1 MVLKRERWSK
11 PDVKQI
17 EADLQV
23 TDQVVRRKAVGS
35 LCPCLA
41 GWDLFEDKV
50 DVVIRSLRDPSRD
63 VRRNAL
69 HVLEEAAVMQ
79 SREVLKN
86 YLEAGEEKI
95 GEKPFLHFRSMEQ
108 RLEARAKKKRERRKR
123 RNRTSHRDYGNSEQ

>member
-1 MVLKRERWSK
+1 MVLKRERWAK
-11 PDVKQI
+11 PDVKQM
-17 EADLQV
+17 ETDLQV
-23 TDQVVRRKAVGS
+23 TDQVVRSKAVGS

-69 HVLEEAAVMQ
+69 HVFEEAAVMQ
-79 SREVLKN
+79 SRDVLKY
-86 YLEAGEEKI
+86 YLEPGEEKI

-108 RLEARAKKKRERRKR
+108 RLEARAKRKMERRKG
-123 RNRTSHRDYGNSEQ
+123 RNRVSHRER